1 MIQIQKNIASW
12 LIIGFLTAYLSMTV
26 EANIL
31 RKEMPDE
38 ETYWKINFG
47 QQYLQNPLIYSI
59 IAVVVFYLVTTFVPK
74 QWQQYWLVGSIMG
87 IIIPSIK
94 MIDNYAVDVYEVTP
108 QFLFAWDLMIYTL
121 FYLLIITPLMY
132 FLYK

>member
-1 MIQIQKNIASW
+1 MKNNLFAW
-12 LIIGFLTAYLSMTV
+12 LISGFLTGYLSMTV

-47 QQYLQNPLIYSI
+47 KQYLQNPIMY
-59 IAVVVFYLVTTFVPK
+59 AVVAAVVFYAVLNFFPPTLRKYYV
-74 QWQQYWLVGSIMG
+74 VGTIMG

-94 MIDNYAVDVYEVTP
+94 MINNYAVDVYDVTV
-108 QFLFAWDLMIYTL
+108 QFLYGWDLMIYTL
-121 FYLLIITPLMY
+121 FYIIVVGPLLESL
-132 FLYK
+132 

>member
-59 IAVVVFYLVTTFVPK
+59 IAVVAFYLVTTFVPK